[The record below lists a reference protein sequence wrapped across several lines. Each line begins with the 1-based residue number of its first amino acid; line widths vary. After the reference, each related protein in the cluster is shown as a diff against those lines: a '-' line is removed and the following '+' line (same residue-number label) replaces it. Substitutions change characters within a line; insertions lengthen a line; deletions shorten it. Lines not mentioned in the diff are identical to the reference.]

1 MKKYKIPEEEK
12 EGINY
17 SIVNEPAVAYGSLD
31 DAQAL
36 DLIQM
41 IRKGLHYKRFQGLF
55 QETAFSLNEWSKILH
70 LSERTMQRYES
81 ENKSFDPVQSEKI
94 IQIAMLHKYGISVFG
109 NAQNFHT
116 WLYSKSIAMG
126 GILPKELLDS
136 SIGIGLIKDELG
148 RIEHGVLA

>member
-1 MKKYKIPEEEK
+1 MKKPKPYKEEEPT
-12 EGINY
+12 Y
-17 SIVNEPAVAYGSLD
+17 SLVNEPAVAYGSLD
-31 DAQAL
+31 DVQAL

-41 IRKGLHYKRFQGLF
+41 IRKGLHYKKFHSLF
-55 QETAFSLNEWSKILH
+55 QEAAFTINEWSKILH
-70 LSERTMQRYES
+70 ISERTMQRYES
-81 ENKSFDPVQSEKI
+81 ENKNFDPIQSEKI

-126 GILPKELLDS
+126 GITPKDLLDS
-136 SIGIGLIKDELG
+136 SLGIDLIKDELG